1 MQNFGKIC
9 LFQHPIFCI
18 LEAKLRFKK
27 KTKNA
32 RTDYWTKLDADI
44 AHLWLLSFR
53 CNTTYLVSRNLG
65 KASNLSSSVKIPL
78 PSVNHVAKYPP
89 KACPFTMISRACVV
103 ESYFA
108 ETSLDARA
116 KSYSFNLG
124 DLKSSKD
131 GNELKI
137 QYKQLI

>member
-1 MQNFGKIC
+1 MRQN
-9 LFQHPIFCI
+9 
-18 LEAKLRFKK
+18 LRLKK
-27 KTKNA
+27 KNKTKKA
-32 RTDYWTKLDADI
+32 WTDYWTKLDADI
-44 AHLWLLSFR
+44 AHLWLLSFT
-53 CNTTYLVSRNLG
+53 CNTTYLVPRNLG

-78 PSVNHVAKYPP
+78 PSV

-131 GNELKI
+131 GNELNI